1 MAQLKDL
8 IVTGASR
15 FLGNIYG
22 TLKGNADTATKATH
36 DSAGQPINT
45 TYIKGLSASGKT
57 ITYTKGNG
65 TTGTITTQDTTYSNA
80 TASAPGLMSK
90 DDKAK
95 LDGITASAD
104 AVSFS
109 RSLTSGTKVG
119 TITINGTGT
128 DLYAP
133 TNTDT
138 KNTAGST
145 DTSSKIFLVGATSQA
160 ANPQTYSH
168 DTAYVGT
175 DGCLYSNNTKV
186 SVEGHTHNYAGSSS
200 AGGAANSAN
209 KLATARTFRT
219 NLGSTSTASFDGS
232 ANVTPGVTG
241 TLGLANG
248 GTGATTA
255 AQARINLGIETTD
268 GTVSSG
274 NADYAEVCEWVDGNT
289 SNENRIGYFVCV
301 DNAAAGTTMRKAT
314 ASDDIRGVT
323 VTAPAFASGCSP
335 DKFDSS
341 GALLAKYDYV
351 AVMGIVSVIDD
362 GTCVANGRCMPNSSG
377 IATKAAGNY
386 GYQVI
391 ERIDNSHILVAVE
404 PGTDFQYRV
413 MNRID
418 DKHKVFSAVIGTDW
432 NIIEYDDFTLFRY
445 TVSIPGILISDNPH
459 VTCTY
464 DFMDIDNMY
473 KIKEAWGMIWDAFT
487 TTDGIIFEC
496 INDKPNVEIP
506 IQIEVIR

>member
-22 TLKGNADTATKATH
+22 TLKGNADTATKATY

-45 TYIKGLSASGKT
+45 TYIKGLSVSGKT

-65 TTGTITTQDTTYSNA
+65 TTGTITTQDTTYPNA
-80 TASAPGLMSK
+80 TTSAPGLMSK

-95 LDGITASAD
+95 LDAITASAD

-109 RSLTSGTKVG
+109 RSLASGTKVG

-145 DTSSKIFLVGATSQA
+145 DTSSKIYLIGATSQA
-160 ANPQTYSH
+160 ANLQTYSH

-232 ANVTPGVTG
+232 ADVTPGVTG

-255 AQARINLGIETTD
+255 AAARSNLGAASRASYTATITTNWTGSSAPYTQAVTVSGILTTD
-268 GTVSSG
+268 CPHIVPVYSS
-274 NADYAEVCEWVDGNT
+274 T
-289 SNENRIGYFVCV
+289 LS
-301 DNAAAGTTMRKAT
+301 T
-314 ASDDIRGVT
+314 A
-323 VTAPAFASGCSP
+323 
-335 DKFDSS
+335 
-341 GALLAKYDYV
+341 LE
-351 AVMGIVSVIDD
+351 
-362 GTCVANGRCMPNSSG
+362 
-377 IATKAAGNY
+377 
-386 GYQVI
+386 Q
-391 ERIDNSHILVAVE
+391 
-404 PGTDFQYRV
+404 
-413 MNRID
+413 
-418 DKHKVFSAVIGTDW
+418 
-432 NIIEYDDFTLFRY
+432 
-445 TVSIPGILISDNPH
+445 
-459 VTCTY
+459 
-464 DFMDIDNMY
+464 
-473 KIKEAWGMIWDAFT
+473 KEAWSMVSKAETSANTITFT
-487 TTDGIIFEC
+487 CFEE
-496 INDKPNVEIP
+496 KPMTAIP